1 MSCPECSADEGH
13 FAICSHNQGRKDH
26 GISGDNDSSVRT
38 RTLLDLPESQVSS
51 VGGCIICGVTQG
63 YPHQISCP
71 RWIPLP
77 CADNPVFG
85 TGHPSG
91 TISQERH
98 IFLKG
103 DLYCPHCLAR
113 PEKPHSAN
121 CGKYAGNVR
130 LWQCATYL
138 DERNSIPPTATAFLV
153 DSREPFFPNPKDL
166 VGDDKLPLHLW
177 PPSATAYG
185 CLGMLEGKLKYG
197 LVNYRG
203 SKVIAS
209 IYVAA
214 AKRHLDEWYEG
225 LDYTDEG
232 NPSLGNAL
240 ATIAIIVDAIVNESL
255 IDDRPYTPIRGAYH
269 KMRVELTKQVKHL
282 KELFAE
288 KRPKHW
294 TNK

>member
-1 MSCPECSADEGH
+1 MSCPECHADEGH
-13 FAICSHNQGRKDH
+13 FAICSHSHEWQRFCPVRSGTPCYSHVCFITCRLQGEDH
-26 GISGDNDSSVRT
+26 AVHSDNGSSVRAGAPIDNGPAP
-38 RTLLDLPESQVSS
+38 LDSS
-51 VGGCIICGVTQG
+51 
-63 YPHQISCP
+63 
-71 RWIPLP
+71 
-77 CADNPVFG
+77 AF
-85 TGHPSG
+85 
-91 TISQERH
+91 
-98 IFLKG
+98 FKG
-103 DLYCPHCLAR
+103 DLYCPHCWAR
-113 PEKPHSAN
+113 PGSIHADN
-121 CGKYAGNVR
+121 CGKYTGGVT
-130 LWQCATYL
+130 LSQCATYMH
-138 DERNSIPPTATAFLV
+138 ERKSILPAATAFL
-153 DSREPFFPNPKDL
+153 DSREPTSPNPKDL

-185 CLGMLEGKLKYG
+185 CLGMFEGKLKYG

-255 IDDRPYTPIRGAYH
+255 IDDRPYTPIKGAYH